1 MRADGDSVD
10 THGDDRIV
18 VPAGLGHVAKVEDVG
33 FFDVKFFEEMSH
45 AKFFIHARS
54 GDVDRGSTTDFVEK
68 IRQFF
73 AAFGDDSLA
82 LFQIRIPSIF
92 GFGAGGLTEGRKGDL
107 GKAIF
112 DNFVALGEFVGL
124 PKTEFFGSFL
134 EGCCNFYNIFVFERV
149 VIDLMP
155 IGGVVGV
162 GTGLITVILSA
173 LGDKKVQMLETLD

>member
-1 MRADGDSVD
+1 MRADGDSVN
-10 THGDDRIV
+10 THGDNWVV
-18 VPAGLGHVAKVEDVG
+18 VPSRLGHVAEIEHVG

-54 GDVDRGSTTDFVEK
+54 GDVDGSGATDFIKKVG
-68 IRQFF
+68 QFF
-73 AAFGDDSLA
+73 TAFGNDGLA

-107 GKAIF
+107 GEAVF
-112 DNFVALGEFVGL
+112 DNFVTFGKFIGF
-124 PKTEFFGSFL
+124 PKAKFFGGLLKS
-134 EGCCNFYNIFVFERV
+134 CCNFYNIFVFERI